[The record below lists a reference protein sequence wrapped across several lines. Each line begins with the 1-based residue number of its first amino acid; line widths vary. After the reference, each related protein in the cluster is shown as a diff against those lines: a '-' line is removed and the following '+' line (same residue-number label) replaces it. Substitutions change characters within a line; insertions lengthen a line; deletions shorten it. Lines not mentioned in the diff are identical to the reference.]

1 MSACRR
7 HYPGRIDETD
17 SLITPSSTSAL
28 RTLDQTRSDALFHDV
43 LKQLLKQIR
52 LLKAAMPVL
61 RERRVMGN
69 LLLES

>member
-1 MSACRR
+1 MARVR
-7 HYPGRIDETD
+7 HDEAAIDRH
-17 SLITPSSTSAL
+17 L

-43 LKQLLKQIR
+43 LKQVLKQIR

-61 RERRVMGN
+61 GERRVMGN